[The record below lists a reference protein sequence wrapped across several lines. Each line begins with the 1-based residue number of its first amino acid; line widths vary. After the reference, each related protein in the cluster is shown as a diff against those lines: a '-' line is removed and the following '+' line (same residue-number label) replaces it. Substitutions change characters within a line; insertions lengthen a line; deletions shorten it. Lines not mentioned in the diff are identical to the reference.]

1 MARRPWR
8 HLRLSFDDALPGWRK
23 IDDGWEEHAS
33 TPDGWVPTTTA
44 PKGAIRD
51 VTSGDRP
58 SPRRVASPA
67 DNAALARVLGSR
79 ESSVRSP
86 HARLREAASLAETTF
101 VRSEAATL
109 ASPASP
115 ETTAKT
121 LRRRQSAAE
130 QKREDARKEHGE
142 GPAPTGR
149 RAGPRPHL
157 TGSRPHGSLP
167 FQRRAI
173 ATAQRSA
180 RGSFAR
186 RSVR

>member
-23 IDDGWEEHAS
+23 INDGWEEHAW
-33 TPDGWVPTTTA
+33 TPDRRVPTTAA
-44 PKGAIRD
+44 PKGAICD

-109 ASPASP
+109 ASP

-121 LRRRQSAAE
+121 LRRRQSPAE

-142 GPAPTGR
+142 GPAPTER

-186 RSVR
+186 RAVR